1 MNPQMSPGMIE
12 RKKTVSQIPYISYYS
27 IYKATSVLKP
37 FFKIYCPIYNI
48 SDDQFFEFYPLLAF
62 IEYLIY
68 ETDVE
73 LEESN
78 QKDGSLLTQVS
89 PWDARKKIIESLL
102 HELGVEGSAILAQAD
117 NLGKYI
123 ELEGQLIASEKI
135 TYEDLLLASEL
146 RSSDLRILHSALVQ
160 ISGKPY
166 RSEIFDLMS
175 PLEVLLEFNDDLRS
189 YKKDIAAGSYNTY
202 WMFQK
207 LYGEEAHHYLKAEI
221 DRYKNLFEEKLKRF
235 PQEEQAMYLVTW
247 SRFWQRFP
255 YLSDAELIHQVAL
268 EGIKKTHD

>member
-37 FFKIYCPIYNI
+37 FFKIYCPIYDI
-48 SDDQFFEFYPLLAF
+48 SDDEFFEFYPLLGF

-189 YKKDIAAGSYNTY
+189 YKKDMAAGSYNTY

-235 PQEEQAMYLVTW
+235 PQEEQEMYLVTW

-255 YLSDAELIHQVAL
+255 YLSDAELIRQLAL
-268 EGIKKTHD
+268 EGVENNE

>member
-189 YKKDIAAGSYNTY
+189 YKKDIAAGSYN
-202 WMFQK
+202 
-207 LYGEEAHHYLKAEI
+207 HYLKAEI